1 MNEKVVAIIPAR
13 GGSTGI
19 PRKNLK
25 TVGGKPLVVH
35 AVEHALKAETVDLA
49 VVTSDDPEI
58 RDVAQAAGAMV
69 LGRPDEFAH
78 DKTWQEVD
86 RLLVWVV
93 AQLEDQGLDVGVVVL
108 LYPTAPLRRPEFVDQ
123 AVRQITEGDRDS
135 VLSLYRDMRYLW
147 AVEPDGPRPTNYQPC
162 NRMPRQMEGWNQWA
176 ENKAV
181 YAVRRDLLVDTGC
194 RIGGRVGHVEMPK
207 WMSIDVDTPQDL
219 ELAEHIYRARALGE
233 QQP

>member
-1 MNEKVVAIIPAR
+1 MQQHVVAIIPAR

-35 AVEHALKAETVDLA
+35 AVEHARDAETVGLA
-49 VVTSDDPEI
+49 VVTSDDEEI
-58 RDVAQAAGAMV
+58 RSVAAGAGALV

-78 DKTWQEVD
+78 DRTWQEVD

-93 AQLEDQGLDVGVVVL
+93 GELEARKIPVDVVVL

-123 AVRQITEGDRDS
+123 AVRLVTEGGCDS
-135 VLSLYRDMRYLW
+135 ALSLYRDMRYLW
-147 AVEPDGPRPTNYQPC
+147 EVVDGSPRPTNYLPC
-162 NRMPRQMEGWNQWA
+162 ERMPRQMEGWNQWA

-181 YAVRRDLLVDTGC
+181 YAVRRELLVRTGC
-194 RIGGRVGHVEMPK
+194 RIGGRVGYVEMPK

-219 ELAEHIYRARALGE
+219 ELAEYIYRARVEGK
-233 QQP
+233 